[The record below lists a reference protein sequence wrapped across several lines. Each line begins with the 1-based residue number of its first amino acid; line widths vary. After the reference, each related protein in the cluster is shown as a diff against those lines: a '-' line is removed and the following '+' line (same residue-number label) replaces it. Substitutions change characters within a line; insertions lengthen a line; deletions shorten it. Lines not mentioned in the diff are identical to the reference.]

1 MSHIDGMRKIKL
13 IIEYDGAN
21 YVGWQRQA
29 NGLSIQQVIEES
41 LARLLGAPASLRG
54 SGRTDAGVHARGMVA
69 AFTTE
74 RQIPLSAFSD
84 GMNSLLPP
92 DIAIRDACE
101 VPLDFDPRFDAK
113 GKLYRYT
120 ISRAKRRTPLT
131 RHYAWRLGTKPD
143 PELMRHAA
151 RHFIGEHDF
160 AAFRASG
167 CAAKT
172 TVRRINSLDIRY
184 DGEFITIDV
193 IGTGFLRNMVRI
205 MVGTLV
211 AVGEG
216 KLAPDAVR
224 GLLTSGARGG
234 AGMTAPP
241 HGLTLMEVFY

>member
-1 MSHIDGMRKIKL
+1 MRNIKL

-29 NGLSIQQVIEES
+29 NGLSIQQALEES
-41 LARLLGAPASLRG
+41 LARILGAPATLRG

-101 VPLDFDPRFDAK
+101 MPLDFDPRFDAK

-120 ISRAKRRTPLT
+120 ISRAKRRAPLT

-143 PELMRHAA
+143 PELMRRAA

-224 GLLTSGARGG
+224 GLLTGGARGE

>member
-1 MSHIDGMRKIKL
+1 MRKIKL
-13 IIEYDGAN
+13 IIEYDGTN
-21 YVGWQRQA
+21 YVGWQRQP
-29 NGLSIQQVIEES
+29 NGLSIQQVLEES

-74 RQIPLSAFSD
+74 RRMPLSAFSD

-101 VPLDFDPRFDAK
+101 MPLDFDPRFDAK

-131 RHYAWRLGTKPD
+131 RHYAWHFGNKLD
-143 PELMRHAA
+143 LDMMRHAA

-224 GLLTSGARGG
+224 GLLTSGARGE